1 MFQGYVATIC
11 CSDVSHEV
19 QLVQFHVT
27 RRGDKIT
34 PKLVLHNYKSISSH
48 EETCRCNIPLK
59 HVPAT
64 FSCVCTCC
72 NFVAATCPCNMLRA
86 ATWPLVSAHLNERS
100 FVFVNQHGGDDVTWK
115 PPLYIFC
122 KFVWSPNKPDEGWYW
137 PAEMSSK
144 NILSRCFISR
154 AVVYLTFIC
163 VNCSLPV
170 PQCPLLPFR
179 RSTRLTFEPKTNVLS
194 DVWLKTTKS
203 CAYTDPMTSQ
213 TKQRINSSRI
223 LNWRKP
229 MQMPFDLA
237 WTNQADFWNYR
248 SDMNKQQC
256 RLSLT
261 STEIF
266 HGYL

>member
-11 CSDVSHEV
+11 CSDVSHEK

-72 NFVAATCPCNMLRA
+72 DFVAATCRCNMSLQHVARCNMTPRVRPPTSRRWRHLR
-86 ATWPLVSAHLNERS
+86 TT
-100 FVFVNQHGGDDVTWK
+100 FVYFVNS
-115 PPLYIFC
+115 L
-122 KFVWSPNKPDEGWYW
+122 WSPNKPDEGWYW